1 MDFQRIRQARKA
13 AGITQEELAHI
24 LGINCATLSKYESGV
39 IEPSISQLVS
49 IASALNT
56 SLPELLGLE
65 YGNGV
70 MFSVKMSPELVQ
82 APGFPE
88 YANQIGTSDPD
99 LMMRIVSEFS
109 RQSPAKMRL
118 DIAFGQLSS
127 DGQEK
132 VADYAEDI
140 LPRYRA
146 ADTPQS
152 TLQPSEGKEYHPA
165 HRCAR
170 NGPRGQ
176 IESPRR

>member
-24 LGINCATLSKYESGV
+24 LGINRATLSKYESGV

-56 SLPELLGLE
+56 SLPELLGFE

-82 APGFPE
+82 ALGFPE
-88 YANQIGTSDPD
+88 YVNKIGTSDPD

-109 RQSPAKMRL
+109 RQSPAKIRL
-118 DIAFGQLSS
+118 DAAFAKLNS

-132 VADYAEDI
+132 AAERVEELTEI
-140 LPRYRA
+140 LRYRTETA
-146 ADTPQS
+146 PESTSATPEGKDTTPVPDTPEP
-152 TLQPSEGKEYHPA
+152 TTEGK
-165 HRCAR
+165 
-170 NGPRGQ
+170 
-176 IESPRR
+176 

>member
-24 LGINCATLSKYESGV
+24 LGINRATLSKYESGV
-39 IEPSISQLVS
+39 IEPSISQLIS

-56 SLPELLGLE
+56 SLPELLGFE

-70 MFSVKMSPELVQ
+70 LFSVKMSSEFAQ
-82 APGFPE
+82 ALGFPE
-88 YANQIGTSDPD
+88 DANQIGTSDPD

-118 DIAFGQLSS
+118 DIAFGQLNS

-146 ADTPQS
+146 VDTPQS
-152 TLQPSEGKEYHPA
+152 TLQPSEDKAPPDAPETAPEGPQEGK
-165 HRCAR
+165 
-170 NGPRGQ
+170 
-176 IESPRR
+176 